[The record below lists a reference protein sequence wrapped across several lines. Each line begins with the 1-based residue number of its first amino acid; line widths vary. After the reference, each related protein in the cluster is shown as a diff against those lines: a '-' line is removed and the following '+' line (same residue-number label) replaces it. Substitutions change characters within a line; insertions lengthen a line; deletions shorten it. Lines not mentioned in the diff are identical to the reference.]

1 MSKSVNMKSYLLFFI
16 FLLLFSV
23 TLITNASGLWVTE
36 TVDSAGDV
44 GLFTSIAVDSNNKAH
59 ISYSQYRWMPPVGA
73 SFDLRYATDASG
85 SWVTETVDSGYV
97 GWFTSVTT
105 DSNNSVHISYL
116 APTNYVIK
124 YATNASGSW
133 DTQTVDNVQYL
144 PELSSEYT
152 SIAMDSYNK
161 VHISYVDVF
170 GLKYATNFYSPDSWF
185 IQTVDSTGGMG
196 SSIAISS
203 HVFPMHISYF
213 AYNGDLKYATNAS
226 GSWVTQTV
234 DSAVYVILQF
244 TSIENTSIATDSNNK
259 VHISYYDA
267 TNGDLKYATNTSGSW
282 VIQTVD
288 SAGNVGGYTSIAV
301 DSNNKVHISYY
312 DATNG
317 DLKYATN
324 TSGSWVTQTVDSEG
338 DVGINTSIATDSNN
352 KVHISYYDATNGDL
366 KYATNDV
373 PDIACSFTPDGTQLT
388 KGGTLKFWVGAQN
401 NDAATQAF
409 KFATKVK
416 LPNGNMYP
424 ASGYLVG
431 PISVTLTPGQSK
443 SKYLTQVIPLTAPLG
458 TYTYYGY
465 VGTAGPPV
473 IKYNECQFT
482 FSVVQ

>member
-282 VIQTVD
+282 V
-288 SAGNVGGYTSIAV
+288 
-301 DSNNKVHISYY
+301 
-312 DATNG
+312 
-317 DLKYATN
+317 
-324 TSGSWVTQTVDSEG
+324 TQTVDSEG